1 MNKYKKNIV
10 ETIILLPII
19 WIFSGLLIFHGGD
32 KSIVALIIVSIFTS
46 IIYYNKEILKKNH
59 GSLYINVLLITVLV
73 WSVYYTTIGFG
84 SGEIRSYI
92 AISLYLFVLPIKLIN
107 TNRLKWLVFIGSCL
121 SITLLVYNR
130 YELNI
135 VRGVNTFNPIPYAIS
150 LSTYAIIALY
160 FSLFKKCK
168 LSIISFTLLLMGIFI
183 TETRGAIFP
192 VILVSIAMCCLAL
205 FRMQRIKVKYLFL
218 AIIPISLAVFSSLN
232 VISDRI
238 EDTSVEIERITSGDM
253 NSPIGLRLQF
263 WAAAKKLYIKSPIYG
278 LGDSHKEKL
287 QELYEEGE
295 VSKSIARYS
304 PTHYHNQYIDKLVKN
319 GAIGFLLLLVIQ
331 LIPCVISLKKK
342 LPDRYL
348 TYSLT
353 ALVVLAGLTDTPMSQ
368 PFSLIPILI
377 VTYLSLNLDSL
388 SLTSDIELK
397 PGMP

>member
-1 MNKYKKNIV
+1 MNKYKENII

-19 WIFSGLLIFHGGD
+19 WIFSGFLIFHGGD
-32 KSIVALIIVSIFTS
+32 KSIVALIIVSILTS
-46 IIYYNKEILKKNH
+46 IIYHNKEISKKDHN
-59 GSLYINVLLITVLV
+59 SPYINVIFITMLIG
-73 WSVYYTTIGFG
+73 SVYYTTIGFG

-92 AISLYLFVLPIKLIN
+92 AIGIYLFVLPKKLIN
-107 TNRLKWLVFIGSCL
+107 TNLLKWLVFIGACTSM
-121 SITLLVYNR
+121 TLLVYNR

-135 VRGVNTFNPIPYAIS
+135 IRGVNSFNPIPYSIT
-150 LSTYAIIALY
+150 LSIYAITALY
-160 FSLFKKCK
+160 FSLFQKSK
-168 LSIISFTLLLMGIFI
+168 LSIISFTLLLIGIFI

-192 VILVSIAMCCLAL
+192 VISVSIAMCCLAL
-205 FRMQRIKVKYLFL
+205 FRIQRIKTKHLFL
-218 AIIPISLAVFSSLN
+218 AIIPISLAIFSSLN
-232 VISDRI
+232 VLSDRI
-238 EDTSVEIERITSGDM
+238 EDTRVEIERITSGDM
-253 NSPIGLRLQF
+253 NSSIGLRLQF
-263 WAAAKKLYIKSPIYG
+263 WAAAKQLYIKSPIYG

-287 QELYEEGE
+287 QELYKEGK

-319 GAIGFLLLLVIQ
+319 GAIGFLLLLAIQ

-342 LPDRYL
+342 LPDRHL

-353 ALVVLAGLTDTPMSQ
+353 TLVVLAGLTDTPMSQ

-388 SLTSDIELK
+388 SLTNDIGMK